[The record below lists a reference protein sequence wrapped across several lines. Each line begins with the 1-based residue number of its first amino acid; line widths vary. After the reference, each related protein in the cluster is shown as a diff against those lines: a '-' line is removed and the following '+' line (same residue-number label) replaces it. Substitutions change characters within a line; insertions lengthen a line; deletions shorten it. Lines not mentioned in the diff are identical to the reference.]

1 MPLTSIQDRPQAAD
15 RWIRP
20 LRRSLPVVP
29 LAVAAVLAVA
39 VPAMAARLG
48 SADRGSPTAASSRA
62 MLAPSRRTAREASLP
77 DVKQLYRIAT
87 GKVRSAYRG
96 RLAKAVL
103 YEADGSTAN
112 GRAVSA
118 ASGITRWR
126 FVFDNTTKGSP
137 YPSATVNYGSRGFG
151 RVVAHTFPYLED
163 IEIAHVP
170 KLSLSA
176 ALARL
181 RAGGYHQS
189 FTSVVL
195 RDPVA
200 PPFVGARYFFGLSAH
215 SGATKYVAVSATS
228 GKIIKRG

>member
-77 DVKQLYRIAT
+77 DVK
-87 GKVRSAYRG
+87 VRRAYHG